1 MYLNRARENFT
12 MIREV
17 TLSTMDKTWEVW
29 CKKVDSVHSLFFS
42 DFYVDISARY
52 LILNVM
58 LFNKMFCYVSFKFYY
73 KRYLLILSLL
83 FSFISCNVDQSFWIK
98 FVHSDFMTKPSF
110 VRRAK
115 WSWPYLLRNWSSLN
129 EGLCLQK
136 KSQILILKYLDVFF
150 TNLNK

>member
-1 MYLNRARENFT
+1 

-58 LFNKMFCYVSFKFYY
+58 LFDKMFSYVSFKFYY

-115 WSWPYLLRNWSSLN
+115 WSWPYLLRNWSSWN
-129 EGLCLQK
+129 EGLCVQK
-136 KSQILILKYLDVFF
+136 KKSNFKSKIFGCFLH
-150 TNLNK
+150 